1 LSSVSGIE
9 RVLYLTRL
17 CFLSPIIREHH
28 LFLINQGVL
37 ALMPKVQALNPV
49 KPRAIRKKTPSAG
62 GKTLE
67 IKNANQKESIYEI
80 LLHRIINTDYKPG
93 QLLNERE
100 LCKEFNTSRTPIRE
114 VMIQLSHAG
123 YVEIKPKV
131 GTYVSPVNATAL
143 KYIFEVKVPLE
154 GIVAELAAYRI
165 TSEELEQLERVF
177 QRIETCP
184 KEGFA
189 VSSYDYHELDQEF
202 HKICREAT
210 RNAFLIKYL
219 DELMLKT
226 MRFLHYIHYDPKEL
240 EWYTDTLRDLL
251 EGIKNRDGERA
262 KTAAIL
268 HNTTFIKKLSEFF
281 FGQGL
286 A

>member
-1 LSSVSGIE
+1 
-9 RVLYLTRL
+9 
-17 CFLSPIIREHH
+17 
-28 LFLINQGVL
+28 
-37 ALMPKVQALNPV
+37 MPKGEVLRFKEPQTRRKKDV
-49 KPRAIRKKTPSAG
+49 KPTAS
-62 GKTLE
+62 
-67 IKNANQKESIYEI
+67 QKGVEARNGNNKEGIYEV

-100 LCKEFNTSRTPIRE
+100 LCEEFNTSRTPIRE
-114 VMIQLSHAG
+114 VMIQLSQAG

-165 TSEELEQLERVF
+165 TPEELEQLEAVF
-177 QRIETCP
+177 RRIEAFP

-189 VSSYDYHELDQEF
+189 ASSYDYHELDLEF
-202 HKICREAT
+202 HKICQLAS
-210 RNAFLIKYL
+210 RNDFLVKYL
-219 DELMLKT
+219 DELMMKT

-240 EWYTDTLRDLL
+240 EWYTETLRDIL
-251 EGIKNRDGERA
+251 EGIRNRDGEKA

-268 HNTTFIKKLSEFF
+268 HNTMFIKKLSEFF

-286 A
+286 V